1 MRVLRF
7 CVEGFRSLKDISWE
21 PDNLNVLIG
30 PNATGKSNL
39 LRMLELVSVC
49 AGGGLGKYVQKWG
62 GMGPLVWDGRA
73 DRITYT
79 VKTSPVDQWRDV
91 DKDSLTYEFTM
102 ERLGQGSSF
111 RIGRELLGNFNPVE
125 RGERKEPFKF
135 LERHGAHGVVFDEEE
150 KTLAKS
156 ETMLEDES
164 LLSLSGGPLASNHYV
179 ARFGSDLAGWSVYHD
194 FHVNADAPIRQSVIT
209 RHEKRVEPDGQNLVS
224 VLHTLYTGNR
234 DFKRL
239 VDEAMT
245 AAFGEDY
252 EGLTFPPAAEQR
264 IQLGV
269 HWKSLSRVQS
279 ASDLS
284 DGTLRYLFLLAVLA
298 SPEPAPLIAIDEPE
312 TGLHPSMLPILAEYA
327 VDASRRTQ
335 VVLTTHSPQL
345 LDAFGS
351 EKPVT
356 TITKWL
362 GGQTV
367 LEKIAGEELAYWL
380 REYSLG
386 GLFTSGEL
394 EDMG

>member
-21 PDNLNVLIG
+21 PDSLNVLIG

-49 AGGGLGKYVQKWG
+49 AGGGLGKYVQSWG

-164 LLSLSGGPLASNHYV
+164 LLSLSGGPLASNHFV

-194 FHVNADAPIRQSVIT
+194 LHVNADAPIRQSVIT

-269 HWKSLSRVQS
+269 RWKSLSRVQS

-284 DGTLRYLFLLAVLA
+284 DGTLRYLFLIAVLA

-362 GGQTV
+362 EGETV

-386 GLFTSGEL
+386 GLFASGEL